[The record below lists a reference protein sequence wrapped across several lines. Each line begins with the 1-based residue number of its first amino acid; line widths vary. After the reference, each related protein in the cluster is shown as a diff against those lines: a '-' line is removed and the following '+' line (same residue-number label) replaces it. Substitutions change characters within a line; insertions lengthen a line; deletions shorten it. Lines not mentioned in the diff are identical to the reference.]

1 MASSLRAGVDAVE
14 RHLKKLEEDGDVLE
28 VEKTR
33 EHVAILKRM
42 AREAEIE
49 ERRRNI
55 RLVPNNHVEAE
66 CATVPGQL
74 SPRPA
79 GGDCHLVQD

>member
-1 MASSLRAGVDAVE
+1 MDQEKPTRRRATLASSLRAGVDAVE

-42 AREAEIE
+42 AKEAEIE

-66 CATVPGQL
+66 
-74 SPRPA
+74 
-79 GGDCHLVQD
+79 